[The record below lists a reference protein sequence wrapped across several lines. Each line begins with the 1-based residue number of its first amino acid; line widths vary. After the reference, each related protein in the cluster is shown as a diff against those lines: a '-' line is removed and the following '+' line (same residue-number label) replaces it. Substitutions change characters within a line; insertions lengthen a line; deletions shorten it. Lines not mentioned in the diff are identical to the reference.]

1 MEKSN
6 KYIETAILNFLSK
19 NINQVKNIND
29 IYIELKNNE
38 SIGIFEKDERTLF
51 KIISMC
57 SNLNKKNDKIYKLN
71 SNQEY
76 LYTDNFEECIDFKE
90 KKKYNNNLEIINIS
104 NISKDIVTN
113 PIEFSFIHINDMLD
127 GKLNTFHYCSGFE
140 NPIYLE
146 RLFDY
151 YDVDI
156 NIKSSDG
163 LTGLEIALDKGLAHN
178 VNLINKY
185 KYQKIG
191 TNLKLINKKL
201 NSECNSLNLLINN
214 LKKSNVEK
222 DDYLLIFWA
231 LIVALFI
238 IFHETQLLISVY
250 LNPLYI
256 FISVSLLCLQLF
268 LDKLF
273 IFKIKLYHLA
283 LISLAVLP
291 FYFYI

>member
-1 MEKSN
+1 MLIRELLQ
-6 KYIETAILNFLSK
+6 ILRQCQCHHHF
-19 NINQVKNIND
+19 
-29 IYIELKNNE
+29 
-38 SIGIFEKDERTLF
+38 
-51 KIISMC
+51 
-57 SNLNKKNDKIYKLN
+57 
-71 SNQEY
+71 
-76 LYTDNFEECIDFKE
+76 
-90 KKKYNNNLEIINIS
+90 
-104 NISKDIVTN
+104 
-113 PIEFSFIHINDMLD
+113 
-127 GKLNTFHYCSGFE
+127 
-140 NPIYLE
+140 
-146 RLFDY
+146 FDY

-156 NIKSSDG
+156 NIKSSNG